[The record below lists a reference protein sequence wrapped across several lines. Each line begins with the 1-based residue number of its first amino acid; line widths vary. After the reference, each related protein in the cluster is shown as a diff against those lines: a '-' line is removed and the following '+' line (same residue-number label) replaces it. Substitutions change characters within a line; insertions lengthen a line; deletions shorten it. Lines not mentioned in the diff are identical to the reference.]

1 MYKQTLQDYHKLLLS
16 NIQNV
21 LLCHMNHFSFD
32 VAMCYRST
40 CTTPSVSLTCVMPVH
55 LVLKII
61 MQSFLIYNADIQ
73 LNCVFQSSL

>member
-1 MYKQTLQDYHKLLLS
+1 
-16 NIQNV
+16 
-21 LLCHMNHFSFD
+21 
-32 VAMCYRST
+32 
-40 CTTPSVSLTCVMPVH
+40 MPVH